1 MAAAKPAWFCAVAAF
16 AINTCAYTTEILH
29 GAIRAVPAG
38 EVEAARALGMGR
50 WQALRRIVLPS
61 ALRRSLP
68 AYSNEVVLMLHG
80 FGSSKDEVGG
90 MYAREARALAD
101 KGIASL
107 RIDFPG
113 FGKSQ
118 GDTGATTVDQQ
129 LETAR
134 TALDALRKTE
144 GVDPAR
150 TGVLGFSL
158 GGGVA
163 TLLASS
169 MPREVKSLVTWSSV
183 GDFQQDFLNS
193 LGQKA
198 FDRAKED
205 GIVGLDL
212 GWRTI
217 ALKQTFFDSLGKYKI
232 DDAIASYS
240 GAYLTITGSKDFS
253 AAYSERFVGL
263 AKGPTKDVY
272 MVPDGDHIFGSL
284 GPDQKMADG
293 VIAKTAEWFAKTL

>member
-1 MAAAKPAWFCAVAAF
+1 MFDAIAAPPAGRPKFHPMHVSGKIARAALTAWALLMVPAVAA
-16 AINTCAYTTEILH
+16 ADETTLTLEGGISATINMPAH
-29 GAIRAVPAG
+29 SDPVPA
-38 EVEAARALGMGR
+38 
-50 WQALRRIVLPS
+50 
-61 ALRRSLP
+61 
-68 AYSNEVVLMLHG
+68 VLMLHG
-80 FGSSKDEVGG
+80 FGSTKDEVGG
-90 MYAREARALAD
+90 LYARQARALAD

-129 LETAR
+129 LEAATA
-134 TALDALRKTE
+134 ALDVLRKTD

-163 TLLASS
+163 TVLASNN
-169 MPREVKSLVTWSSV
+169 PRAVKSLVTWSSV
-183 GDFQQDFLNS
+183 GDFQQDFLNL

-217 ALKQTFFDSLGKYKI
+217 ALKQAFFDSLGKYKI

-263 AKGPTKDVY
+263 AKGPTKEVT
-272 MVPDGDHIFGSL
+272 MVPDGDHIFGVL
-284 GPDQKMADG
+284 GPDQKMAED
-293 VIAKTAEWFAKTL
+293 VIAKTAEWFGKTL

>member
-1 MAAAKPAWFCAVAAF
+1 MIQAF
-16 AINTCAYTTEILH
+16 AAPNVWRNSHSMSFSGRAARVALTALALLLTPMIAHADETTLTLEGGISATLNMPAH
-29 GAIRAVPAG
+29 SDPVPA
-38 EVEAARALGMGR
+38 
-50 WQALRRIVLPS
+50 
-61 ALRRSLP
+61 
-68 AYSNEVVLMLHG
+68 VLMLHG

-129 LETAR
+129 LETAKA
-134 TALDALRKTE
+134 ALDVLRKTD

-158 GGGVA
+158 GGAIA
-163 TLLASS
+163 TLLASGS
-169 MPREVKSLVTWSSV
+169 PQDVKSLVTWSSV
-183 GDFQQDFLNS
+183 GDLQQDFLSS
-193 LGQKA
+193 LGQKS

-217 ALKQTFFDSLGKYKI
+217 ALKQAFFDSLGKYKI

-240 GAYLTITGSKDFS
+240 GAYLTIAGSKDFS
-253 AAYSERFVGL
+253 AGYTDRFVGL
-263 AKGPTKDVY
+263 AKSQTKEAYV
-272 MVPDGDHIFGSL
+272 VPDGDHIYDVLGS
-284 GPDQKMADG
+284 DQKMADG
-293 VIAKTAEWFAKTL
+293 VIVKTAEWFAKTL

>member
-1 MAAAKPAWFCAVAAF
+1 MIDAIAAPPAGRPKFHSMR
-16 AINTCAYTTEILH
+16 LS
-29 GAIRAVPAG
+29 GRAVRAALTALAVLLGPVMAHADETSLTLDGGISATLNMPAHSDP
-38 EVEAARALGMGR
+38 VPA
-50 WQALRRIVLPS
+50 VL
-61 ALRRSLP
+61 L
-68 AYSNEVVLMLHG
+68 LHG

-118 GDTGATTVDQQ
+118 GDTGQMTIDQQ
-129 LETAR
+129 LEAAKA
-134 TALDALRKTE
+134 ALDVLRKTD
-144 GVDPAR
+144 GVDPGR

-158 GGGVA
+158 GGAVA
-163 TLLASS
+163 TLLAGNS
-169 MPREVKSLVTWSSV
+169 PQAVKSLATWSSV
-183 GDFQQDFLNS
+183 GDLQQDFLDL

-217 ALKQTFFDSLGKYKI
+217 ALKQAFFDSLGKYKI
-232 DDAIASYS
+232 DDAIASYP
-240 GAYLTITGSKDFS
+240 GAYLTIAGSKDFS
-253 AAYSERFVGL
+253 AGYTDRFVGL
-263 AKGPTKDVY
+263 SKSQTKEAYVIQ
-272 MVPDGDHIFGSL
+272 DGDHIYGVLGS
-284 GPDQKMADG
+284 DQKMADD
-293 VIAKTAEWFAKTL
+293 VINKTADWFGKTL

>member
-1 MAAAKPAWFCAVAAF
+1 MFQAIAAPNAWRNPLSMSFTGKAA
-16 AINTCAYTTEILH
+16 
-29 GAIRAVPAG
+29 
-38 EVEAARALGMGR
+38 
-50 WQALRRIVLPS
+50 RIVLAAVGILVAPVAALADETTLTLDGGIS
-61 ALRRSLP
+61 ATLNMP
-68 AYSNEVVLMLHG
+68 AHSDPVPAVLMLHG
-80 FGSSKDEVGG
+80 FGSSKDEVGN

-118 GDTGATTVDQQ
+118 GDTGNTTVDQQ
-129 LETAR
+129 LEAAKA
-134 TALDALRKTE
+134 ALDVLRKTD
-144 GVDPAR
+144 GVDPNR

-163 TLLASS
+163 TLLASGS
-169 MPREVKSLVTWSSV
+169 PQDVKSLVTWSSV
-183 GDFQQDFLNS
+183 GDLQQDFLDA

-217 ALKQTFFDSLGKYKI
+217 ALKQAFFDSLGKYKI
-232 DDAIASYS
+232 DDAIASYPN
-240 GAYLTITGSKDFS
+240 AYLTIAGSKDFS
-253 AAYSERFVGL
+253 AEYTDRFVGL
-263 AKGPTKDVY
+263 SKSQTKEAYV
-272 MVPDGDHIFGSL
+272 VPEADHIFGVL
-284 GPDQKMADG
+284 GSNQKMAND
-293 VIAKTAEWFAKTL
+293 VIAKTAEWFGKTL